1 MSEKHPN
8 RGAFCAKI
16 WVYWLNYSAED
27 CKLKKFYYLCVLL
40 CIVTKQ
46 NNNYLIIFNSN
57 AK

>member
-46 NNNYLIIFNSN
+46 KTNNFNF
-57 AK
+57 